1 MSESVPQS
9 YALYQNYPNP
19 FNPTTKIKFAIP
31 LSPLSERGVGGF
43 VTLKIYDL
51 LGREV
56 TSLVNQQLKPGTYEV
71 EWDATKYSSGVY
83 IYKLT
88 SGNFT
93 ESKKMVL
100 VK

>member
-1 MSESVPQS
+1 M
-9 YALYQNYPNP
+9 
-19 FNPTTKIKFAIP
+19 
-31 LSPLSERGVGGF
+31 SPLSERGVGGF